1 MEYLQKLQVQKI
13 YEVLEKPEIDLLASH
28 LAHQLLQYTAWRPDP
43 FSQGTDAVQQNLSQN
58 ILYAFP
64 PFSFIKRVSV
74 RDDSRNSNVAHP
86 SMVSSIVRDV
96 NSQTIVIPKQSVLI
110 DSLVD
115 KHPLLVSNTMKLAVW
130 KILGK
135 VWRCQGFQKQLPNLL
150 QELDENHL
158 QQVKNRLGESG
169 MVGVAENKL
178 INFSV
183 L

>member
-1 MEYLQKLQVQKI
+1 MLI
-13 YEVLEKPEIDLLASH
+13 AKPLL
-28 LAHQLLQYTAWRPDP
+28 L
-43 FSQGTDAVQQNLSQN
+43 
-58 ILYAFP
+58 
-64 PFSFIKRVSV
+64 
-74 RDDSRNSNVAHP
+74 
-86 SMVSSIVRDV
+86 
-96 NSQTIVIPKQSVLI
+96 PKQSVLI
-110 DSLVD
+110 SSLVD
-115 KHPLLVSNTMKLAVW
+115 KRPLLVSSTMKLAVW

-135 VWRCQGFQKQLPNLL
+135 LWRCQGFQKQLPNLL